1 MKDGRSNYNRADRG
15 LEDKINTLLYKF
27 DIKYEVFFCG
37 KLNGVNC
44 RRLMK
49 HHVDIINGINEIFIE
64 MSKGEVLDEDIST
77 VTN

>member
-1 MKDGRSNYNRADRG
+1 MKYGRFNCNRADRG
-15 LEDKINTLLYKF
+15 LEDKINTLLHKF

-49 HHVDIINGINEIFIE
+49 HYVDIINGINEIFIE